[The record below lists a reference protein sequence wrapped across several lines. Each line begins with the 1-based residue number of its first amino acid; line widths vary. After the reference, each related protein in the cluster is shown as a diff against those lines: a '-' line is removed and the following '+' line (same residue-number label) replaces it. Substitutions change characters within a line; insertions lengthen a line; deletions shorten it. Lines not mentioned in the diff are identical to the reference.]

1 MEEGIKKME
10 GGSDRPG
17 FEFKKPLFP
26 ASAIR
31 RAKPTRARQR
41 GHLVTIRSNS
51 PVASHRYLFS
61 YPPKAATDC
70 TDPNHL
76 QAVAW
81 LAGDGVKKHPDS
93 NHRAPV
99 NANIENKTVSV
110 LSQYEANP
118 ETGVEALGLF
128 GAGAGRRVALKRQCI
143 LPTCRSRRVRKAT
156 ELRTSEKKPKQIKD
170 HGGLLRALRRRL
182 EKTSYP
188 DPANTHVRVTP
199 RANPGTEIY
208 DVYARAF
215 GSWDD
220 AMCENISGYKD
231 DTDKRSWYSTRDS
244 EKCGSWKRC
253 ALCEESVKPDDVPLT
268 FTLEKS
274 YEEWIRRCASVAA

>member
-118 ETGVEALGLF
+118 ETGVEVLFDHPLGF
-128 GAGAGRRVALKRQCI
+128 Q
-143 LPTCRSRRVRKAT
+143 
-156 ELRTSEKKPKQIKD
+156 E
-170 HGGLLRALRRRL
+170 
-182 EKTSYP
+182 
-188 DPANTHVRVTP
+188 
-199 RANPGTEIY
+199 
-208 DVYARAF
+208 F
-215 GSWDD
+215 
-220 AMCENISGYKD
+220 
-231 DTDKRSWYSTRDS
+231 DTDLDFGLKGSRSFW
-244 EKCGSWKRC
+244 CWCWPQGC
-253 ALCEESVKPDDVPLT
+253 A
-268 FTLEKS
+268 
-274 YEEWIRRCASVAA
+274 